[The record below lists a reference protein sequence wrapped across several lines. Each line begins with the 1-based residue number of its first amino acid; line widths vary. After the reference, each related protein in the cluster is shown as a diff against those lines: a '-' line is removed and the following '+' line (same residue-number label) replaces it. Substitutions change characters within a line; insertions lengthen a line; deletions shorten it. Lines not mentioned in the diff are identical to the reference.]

1 MKDCHVYKCD
11 GKNPLQQR
19 YLRNEKCYSSVMF
32 LKLDQ
37 IKGEIRAQFS
47 LFWFLPDF
55 HEFEICLNTSMA
67 DAEEI

>member
-19 YLRNEKCYSSVMF
+19 YLKNEMCYLSVMF

-47 LFWFLPDF
+47 LFLFLPDS
-55 HEFEICLNTSMA
+55 HEFERCPNTSMA
-67 DAEEI
+67 DAKEI